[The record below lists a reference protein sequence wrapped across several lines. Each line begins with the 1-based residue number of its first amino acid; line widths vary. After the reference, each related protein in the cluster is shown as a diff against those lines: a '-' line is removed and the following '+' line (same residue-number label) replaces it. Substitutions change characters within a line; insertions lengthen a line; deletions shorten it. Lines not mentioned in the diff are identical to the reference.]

1 MIRQELP
8 AAPLV
13 PAWVRTAVAK
23 AVTLGN
29 RSALAAAQLFTLL
42 TAGAAALATAKADT
56 TAPAVSSR
64 TQAFGVAKIVITYD
78 GELHPSFVPVAT
90 DFAITSPAR
99 TVTAADVVGATVVV
113 SYSGDVLVTADSPEI
128 AYTQNT
134 SVGHR
139 DWGNNLAA
147 TFAAAAVTV
156 ASE

>member
-8 AAPLV
+8 VAPLL
-13 PAWVRTAVAK
+13 PAWVRTAVAR
-23 AVTLGN
+23 AVTYGG
-29 RSALAAAQLFTLL
+29 RSAAAAAQLFTLL
-42 TAGAAALATAKADT
+42 SAAAAALVAAKNDT
-56 TAPAVSSR
+56 TAPTVSTR
-64 TQAFGVAKIVITYD
+64 TQTFTDKVIVITYD
-78 GELHPSFVPVAT
+78 GELHPSFVPATT

-99 TVTAADVVGATVVV
+99 TVTGVDVVGSTVRVT
-113 SYSGDVLVTADSPEI
+113 YSGALLVTADSPEI

-134 SVGHR
+134 SAGHR